1 MPYVS
6 FAVLALLALLVVAL
20 AQPRSAGADC
30 IPALVER
37 VHDGDTLRATI
48 DGRSEPVRLLGI
60 DTPEIG
66 DKARCPA
73 EQAKAV
79 AARDRLRALVA
90 AAGDRRLC
98 TAGRDRYDRVLAS
111 LLLDGQDA
119 SERLIAEGLGRPYDG
134 GRREGWCP

>member
-1 MPYVS
+1 MPYV
-6 FAVLALLALLVVAL
+6 ARVVLAAVALLLVLPQPGPVA
-20 AQPRSAGADC
+20 ADC